1 MAYKTGKTSSAM
13 LSVSL
18 WDMFMNAVRF
28 FAYSFF
34 YGYYYFA
41 CRAEEC
47 KALA

>member
-1 MAYKTGKTSSAM
+1 MAKKMNNLNSAM

-28 FAYSFF
+28 FAYGFF
-34 YGYYYFA
+34 YGYYFA
-41 CRAEEC
+41 RGTEER